1 MIKHLSILLFAVTS
15 IQVLAQPTGTEWKD
29 ESIFRVNKEQPHAW
43 FVPYESIELARGG
56 EPTKSEFIQSL
67 NGTWKFKWHKNP
79 SGVVEGFQSASFN
92 DKKWDNIPVPSN
104 WQMHGFDYP
113 IYTNIQYPFT
123 DWGVDGDKAKVPE
136 TDNPTGLY
144 RRHFE
149 VPKGWA
155 DRDVFIQFGAV
166 KSAFYLYINGQY
178 VGYSQDSKTPAE
190 FNITKY
196 IQSGDNVVALK
207 VIRWSD
213 GSYLEDQDFW
223 RLSGIERDVI
233 LMSTPKTRI
242 RDFEVLSGLDEAY
255 ENGVFE
261 LKLDIAGVSKGEIK
275 ATLKDGE
282 TSVFS
287 KTVSIKNSQA
297 AFSEVVENVKP
308 WSAEFP
314 NLYDL
319 EIELLID
326 GKVEQAIV
334 QQVGFRTVAIEE
346 GQLKVN
352 GQPITIRGTNLH
364 EHHGTTGHVVDLET
378 RLLDLKLMKQNNINA
393 IRTSHYP
400 QDPIFYELCN
410 RYGFYVVD
418 ESNIESHGIGYN
430 LDKTLGNKPNWE
442 AAHIDR
448 TRNMVER
455 DKNNPSVIIWS
466 LGNEAGNGSNFYA
479 TYRWIK
485 ERDSSRPVQYER
497 AGTEWNTDIYCPMY
511 ASMEWMEKYAREYS
525 DRPLIQCEYAHA
537 MGNSLGNFQDYWD
550 LIYTYDN
557 LQGGFIWDWVDQGI
571 LKKDADGNSFWAYGG
586 DFGPADVPS
595 DNNFCMNG
603 VVDADRKPH
612 PALYELK
619 KVYQPVYF
627 KGTDLS
633 AGKIALI
640 NHNSFDDLS
649 GLELTWVIIANGE
662 KIHEGKGINISI
674 VPGETGEVS
683 LDLPSINWEPN
694 REYFLNVYLSSKQET
709 DLVPHGHVVA
719 YEQFLLGQSQGQIPQ
734 TIQGLLTTAE
744 TDNLIEVAGQNFSV
758 SVNRETGWIQ
768 SIKLDEK
775 EVLLAP
781 VKPNFWRA
789 PVDNDYGNN
798 MQTRCAIWKELPES
812 FQVNSFKVFEFS
824 NKVEVQVNYS
834 IDDLK
839 VGQAEVV
846 YQIDANGRINVKSRF
861 NLVGK
866 DLPEI
871 PRIGY
876 QLQVAKE
883 YDQLDYYGRG
893 PHENYIDR
901 NTSALVGLY
910 SSTVKDQFFAYAR
923 PQENGYK
930 TDLRWFKLSSSDH
943 ALVFNSKLLFGGSAL
958 PYAQEDLDD
967 GDAKEQR
974 HPVDLIEQPFNE
986 IHIDLKQMGI
996 GGDNS
1001 WGARPHDEYTIFP
1014 GVYHFEF
1021 SIQLK

>member
-1 MIKHLSILLFAVTS
+1 M
-15 IQVLAQPTGTEWKD
+15 
-29 ESIFRVNKEQPHAW
+29 
-43 FVPYESIELARGG
+43 
-56 EPTKSEFIQSL
+56 
-67 NGTWKFKWHKNP
+67 
-79 SGVVEGFQSASFN
+79 
-92 DKKWDNIPVPSN
+92 
-104 WQMHGFDYP
+104 
-113 IYTNIQYPFT
+113 
-123 DWGVDGDKAKVPE
+123 
-136 TDNPTGLY
+136 
-144 RRHFE
+144 
-149 VPKGWA
+149 
-155 DRDVFIQFGAV
+155 
-166 KSAFYLYINGQY
+166 
-178 VGYSQDSKTPAE
+178 
-190 FNITKY
+190 
-196 IQSGDNVVALK
+196 
-207 VIRWSD
+207 
-213 GSYLEDQDFW
+213 
-223 RLSGIERDVI
+223 
-233 LMSTPKTRI
+233 
-242 RDFEVLSGLDEAY
+242 
-255 ENGVFE
+255 
-261 LKLDIAGVSKGEIK
+261 
-275 ATLKDGE
+275 
-282 TSVFS
+282 
-287 KTVSIKNSQA
+287 
-297 AFSEVVENVKP
+297 
-308 WSAEFP
+308 
-314 NLYDL
+314 
-319 EIELLID
+319 
-326 GKVEQAIV
+326 
-334 QQVGFRTVAIEE
+334 
-346 GQLKVN
+346 
-352 GQPITIRGTNLH
+352 
-364 EHHGTTGHVVDLET
+364 
-378 RLLDLKLMKQNNINA
+378 
-393 IRTSHYP
+393 
-400 QDPIFYELCN
+400 
-410 RYGFYVVD
+410 
-418 ESNIESHGIGYN
+418 
-430 LDKTLGNKPNWE
+430 
-442 AAHIDR
+442 
-448 TRNMVER
+448 
-455 DKNNPSVIIWS
+455 
-466 LGNEAGNGSNFYA
+466 
-479 TYRWIK
+479 
-485 ERDSSRPVQYER
+485 
-497 AGTEWNTDIYCPMY
+497 
-511 ASMEWMEKYAREYS
+511 
-525 DRPLIQCEYAHA
+525 
-537 MGNSLGNFQDYWD
+537 
-550 LIYTYDN
+550 
-557 LQGGFIWDWVDQGI
+557 
-571 LKKDADGNSFWAYGG
+571 
-586 DFGPADVPS
+586 
-595 DNNFCMNG
+595 
-603 VVDADRKPH
+603 
-612 PALYELK
+612 
-619 KVYQPVYF
+619 
-627 KGTDLS
+627 
-633 AGKIALI
+633 
-640 NHNSFDDLS
+640 
-649 GLELTWVIIANGE
+649 IIANGE